1 MTLTDKL
8 CIVTGG
14 GSGIGKSTA
23 ALMASKGARVIL
35 VGRTMSK
42 LMEVQKTIE
51 DRGGSASSM
60 DADISDNTAVKRLV
74 EIVLKDYGHIDV
86 LVNNAGHSSQYRKL
100 LTSTPDDMQSVLNSN
115 LLGTIYLTQSV
126 VPIMLKQK
134 QGTVINLSSMA
145 GVNPGL
151 LHGMIYS
158 AVKSA
163 IINFTGFL
171 NAEFKNTGL
180 RASVVLPGEVDTPA
194 LDIRPVNPSR
204 ESRDTMV
211 MADDVAEAITLIAS
225 LPQRA
230 CIPELRI
237 RPTILRDYSSE
248 AGKE

>member
-1 MTLTDKL
+1 MTLKDKL

-23 ALMASKGARVIL
+23 LLMASNGARVIL

-51 DRGGSASSM
+51 DRGGAASSM
-60 DADISDNTAVKRLV
+60 PVDVSDNTAVKRLIETV
-74 EIVLKDYGHIDV
+74 CEDSGHIDV
-86 LVNNAGHSSQYRKL
+86 LVNNAGHSSKHRKL

-115 LLGTIYLTQSV
+115 LIGTIYLTQSV
-126 VPIMLKQK
+126 IPIMLKQK
-134 QGTVINLSSMA
+134 QGTVINISSMA
-145 GVNPGL
+145 GVNASL
-151 LHGMIYS
+151 LAGMIYS

-163 IINFTGFL
+163 VINFTSFL
-171 NAEFKNTGL
+171 NTEFKNTGI
-180 RASVVLPGEVDTPA
+180 RASVVIPGEVDTPA
-194 LDIRPVNPSR
+194 LDMRPVNPSR

-225 LPQRA
+225 LPHRA

-237 RPTILRDYSSE
+237 RPTILRDFSSE
-248 AGKE
+248 AGAA